1 MIFISVSASV
11 NVSQRVDVMTVIPQK
26 QKVPQES
33 WIVRRYNRLSLKQR
47 RTLMGYIFIMPF
59 ILGFFFWFLIPAAVA
74 ANLTFQKWNLIS
86 PPRYVEFE
94 NFEKLLSDPILG
106 KSLIATFT
114 FSAISVPAGLVF
126 AFFLAMLI
134 NTRMPG
140 IAIFRTIY
148 FLPSIVPA
156 VANAILWAWLFNTE
170 FGLINFVIRSLGG
183 PKIAWLQ
190 DPGWV
195 MVAFVILTIWG
206 VGGSMIIFL
215 AGLQGIPQIYYEAA
229 EIDGAGRWAKL
240 RHVTLPIMSPIIF
253 FNLVIGFINSF
264 QIFVS
269 ARLLTNGGPQN
280 ATNFLV
286 LYIYRTAFESTK
298 MGYAAAL
305 SWVLFA
311 ILMILSF
318 LIFRYIGSQVY
329 YENQES

>member
-1 MIFISVSASV
+1 MAQKSK
-11 NVSQRVDVMTVIPQK
+11 NEYQSQTL
-26 QKVPQES
+26 
-33 WIVRRYNRLSLKQR
+33 WITRQYNRLSLKQR
-47 RTLMGYIFIMPF
+47 RTIMGYVFIMPF
-59 ILGFFFWFLIPAAVA
+59 ILGFLFWFLIPAIVA
-74 ANLTFQKWNLIS
+74 GQLTTQRWNLIS
-86 PPRYVEFE
+86 PPRDIGFANVERLF
-94 NFEKLLSDPILG
+94 SDPLLG
-106 KSLIATFT
+106 QSLKVTFI
-114 FSAISVPAGLVF
+114 FSAISVPVGLVF

-134 NTRMPG
+134 NTKIRG

-170 FGLINFVIRSLGG
+170 FGLINFVIRALGG

-215 AGLQGIPQIYYEAA
+215 AGLQGIPEIYYEAA
-229 EIDGAGRWAKL
+229 EIDGAGHWSKL
-240 RHVTLPIMSPIIF
+240 RHVTLPMMSPVIF

-269 ARLLTNGGPQN
+269 ALLITEGGPQN
-280 ATNFLV
+280 GTLFLV
-286 LYIYRTAFESTK
+286 LYIYRTAFQSQK
-298 MGYAAAL
+298 MGYAAVL

-318 LIFRYIGSQVY
+318 IVFRYIGSRVY
-329 YENQES
+329 YENPGD